1 MLHLRRQSF
10 SCQDVGMRT
19 RAPSSRTADKPY
31 HHGNLRETLL
41 DAADALLSER
51 GVAALTL
58 REVAKSAGVSHA
70 APYHHFASLNELL
83 AAVAE
88 RAFTTLAQAMER
100 AVRADDPA
108 ERLIAICESYVAY
121 ALQHP
126 AQFRLMFGPML
137 AHKREHPGFQ
147 QAAERAF
154 GVLLQATTEYDPS
167 HGVVL
172 ALTGWS
178 VAHGLSN
185 LLIDGAFDDLPVP
198 VPNAKSLYR
207 QMALRILAGSAPP
220 QAAARGAPRQKRSAA
235 RAQRR

>member
-1 MLHLRRQSF
+1 MPK
-10 SCQDVGMRT
+10 
-19 RAPSSRTADKPY
+19 RATPPAPKPY

-41 DAADALLSER
+41 DAADTLLSER
-51 GVAALTL
+51 GAAALTL

-88 RAFTTLAQAMER
+88 RAFTTLADAMER
-100 AVRADDPA
+100 AVHADDPA
-108 ERLIAICESYVAY
+108 ERLIAICDSYVAF
-121 ALQHP
+121 ARRQP

-137 AHKREHPGFQ
+137 AHKREHAGFQ

-154 GVLLQATTEYDPS
+154 GVLLRATTEYDP
-167 HGVVL
+167 GNGLVL

-178 VAHGLSN
+178 VAHGLAN

-198 VPNAKSLYR
+198 VPNVKTLQR
-207 QMALRILAGSAPP
+207 QVALRILAGGATPSA
-220 QAAARGAPRQKRSAA
+220 RDSAA
-235 RAQRR
+235 RAQRGGTRRPKKP